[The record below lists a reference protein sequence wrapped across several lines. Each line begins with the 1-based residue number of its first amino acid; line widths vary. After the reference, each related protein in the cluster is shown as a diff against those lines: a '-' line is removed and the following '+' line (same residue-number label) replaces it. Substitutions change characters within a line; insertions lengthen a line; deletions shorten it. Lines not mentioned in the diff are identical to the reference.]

1 MRRWREIADKD
12 IQKVIALWAKCGL
25 TRVWNDPVTDIG
37 FARRGETSAI
47 LVWEVDGR
55 IAASV
60 MVGHDGHRGA
70 LYYVAVD
77 PDFRKQGLGREVVME
92 AEKWLT
98 ERGCWKI
105 NLMVRDDNDEARG
118 FWDKMGYGKNA
129 VVSLGKGVR
138 R

>member
-47 LVWEVDGR
+47 LVWEIDGR

-118 FWDKMGYGKNA
+118 FWEKMGYGKNA